1 MMGKLGGE
9 VAWLERSPRCGVLA
23 FFVAFLPI
31 FFYGVIE

>member
-1 MMGKLGGE
+1 MMGKLGR
-9 VAWLERSPRCGVLA
+9 VAWLGRNPRCGVLA